1 MGIEELW
8 ETVFFST
15 FFPGC
20 FQPHELLLLQTGALA
35 FPILLS
41 DCSCHRLLPV
51 DPTWQ
56 TPWEDKF
63 RDLQHTSEDQGD
75 HHPLFSPQGGGST
88 SYIEQSGA
96 VWLCWK
102 WGIGAEGLVLTPLQK
117 KAGHFNLF
125 LQKLSETLMPTSSAC
140 LTSVTPEVAL
150 LFIHLPF

>member
-56 TPWEDKF
+56 TPWEDKLKV
-63 RDLQHTSEDQGD
+63 LQHTSEDQGAIGWR
-75 HHPLFSPQGGGST
+75 LN
-88 SYIEQSGA
+88 QSHRA
-96 VWLCWK
+96 VWGRL
-102 WGIGAEGLVLTPLQK
+102 
-117 KAGHFNLF
+117 
-125 LQKLSETLMPTSSAC
+125 
-140 LTSVTPEVAL
+140 AL
-150 LFIHLPF
+150 LEVGDGGRGVGAHTLAEEG